1 MKADE
6 ERALLQRHYPD
17 VFSAGSLAAI
27 VARELADQG
36 STLQGVYSPYEP
48 TLYQGQ
54 SPSFD
59 TSCLIGDRSAGLYV
73 ALLER
78 EFAMSVGVDGI
89 HVAQGWT
96 PDVAVLAKAVR
107 RWLEDRPLASVLSVE
122 FPFIKLTDDG
132 IGHERGT
139 YLEDRWLRI
148 VESARRRHAA
158 DEAFYWSDLL
168 AVIEVAARHPV
179 LRGFVPYTSLF
190 FRFSVASEA
199 GPPDLRVPVIYPLGG
214 SRYRLAPYWGG
225 ESVAEGDAGTVV
237 EALASYL
244 RDNSIPPSRF
254 AP

>member
-6 ERALLQRHYPD
+6 ERALLQRHYAD
-17 VFSAGSLAAI
+17 VFSVGSLAAL
-27 VARELADQG
+27 VARELANQG
-36 STLQGVYSPYEP
+36 ATLQGVYSPYEP
-48 TLYQGQ
+48 TLYRGQ

-96 PDVAVLAKAVR
+96 PDVAALAKAVR
-107 RWLEDRPLASVLSVE
+107 RWLEDRPLASVLSIE

-139 YLEDRWLRI
+139 YLEDRWLRF
-148 VESARRRHAA
+148 VEFAKKRRTA
-158 DEAFYWSDLL
+158 DDVFRWSELQ
-168 AVIEVAARHPV
+168 AVIDVAARHPD
-179 LRGFVPYTSLF
+179 LRRFVPYTSIN
-190 FRFSVASEA
+190 RFSVASEA
-199 GPPDLRVPVIYPLGG
+199 GPPDTSVPVICPLGG